1 VNGESLWPRLAEL
14 PLVIEA
20 CEYERLHAAF
30 TDEFDRITTHVRLV
44 GAGTEGLG
52 EDASAFRADGT
63 TLHETQP
70 SLPLAGEWTLAGF
83 CEQVGGL
90 ALWPEP
96 PEWDGAVRMRRW
108 AFESAAL
115 DLALRQAGR
124 PLADAAGRDVAPLT
138 FVVSTRQGIAKWRD
152 LYPGLRFKID
162 AEDDWTDETVA
173 ELAGAGV
180 IDTVDLKGH
189 YRGTSVDLAPDAE
202 LYRRVCEGFPDAW
215 IEDAWVDETT
225 RPVLEPHAERLT
237 WDAPVHSVADAEAL
251 PFRPRCLNVK
261 PSRFGSVRRLLE
273 FHAWASERG
282 IRLYAG
288 GQFELGPGRGQAQYL
303 ASLFHPDAPNDVAPA
318 AFNAGG
324 PRPGLPTSP
333 LTLRPRATGFLL
345 EG

>member
-1 VNGESLWPRLAEL
+1 MSDADALLEL
-14 PLVIEA
+14 PLVVDG
-20 CEYERLHAAF
+20 YELEGLAIDVSTGFRRL
-30 TDEFDRITTHVRLV
+30 TTVVHLQ
-44 GAGTEGLG
+44 GAGQEGVG
-52 EDASAFRADGT
+52 EDVTYVAEIQERFQSGG
-63 TLHETQP
+63 P
-70 SLPLAGEWTLAGF
+70 VLPLAGEHTIDSYSR
-83 CEQVGGL
+83 
-90 ALWPEP
+90 ALP
-96 PEWDGAVRMRRW
+96 DMDDYRRW

-124 PLADAAGRDVAPLT
+124 SLADAAGREVAPLT
-138 FVVSTRQGIAKWRD
+138 FVVSTRQGIEKWRD

-173 ELAGAGV
+173 ELAGTGV
-180 IDTVDLKGH
+180 IDTVDLKGY

-225 RPVLEPHAERLT
+225 RPVLQPHAERLT

-251 PFRPRCLNVK
+251 PFTPRCLNVK

-318 AFNAGG
+318 AFNAAG

-333 LTLRPRATGFLL
+333 LTLAPRATGFLL

>member
-1 VNGESLWPRLAEL
+1 VSDAATLLEL
-14 PLVIEA
+14 PLAVDG
-20 CEYERLHAAF
+20 YELEGLAVDVSTGFRRL
-30 TDEFDRITTHVRLV
+30 TTVVHLH
-44 GAGTEGLG
+44 GAGEEGVG
-52 EDASAFRADGT
+52 EDVTYVADLQERFQADGAV
-63 TLHETQP
+63 
-70 SLPLAGEWTLAGF
+70 LPLAGEHTVDSFSRL
-83 CEQVGGL
+83 L
-90 ALWPEP
+90 PEM
-96 PEWDGAVRMRRW
+96 DDYRRW

-124 PLADAAGRDVAPLT
+124 SLADAAGRQVAPLT
-138 FVVSTRQGIAKWRD
+138 FVVSTRQGIEQWRD

-162 AEDDWTDETVA
+162 AEEDWTDETVSD
-173 ELAGAGV
+173 LAGTGV
-180 IDTVDLKGH
+180 IDTVDLKGY
-189 YRGTSVDLAPDAE
+189 YRGTSVDLAPDPE

-273 FHAWASERG
+273 FHAWATERG

-303 ASLFHPDAPNDVAPA
+303 ASLFHPDAPNDVAPG
-318 AFNAGG
+318 AFNAAG

-333 LTLRPRATGFLL
+333 LTVRPRATGFLL
-345 EG
+345 ES

>member
-1 VNGESLWPRLAEL
+1 MSDADALLEL
-14 PLVIEA
+14 PLVVDG
-20 CEYERLHAAF
+20 YELEGLAIDVSTGFRRL
-30 TDEFDRITTHVRLV
+30 TTVVHLQ
-44 GAGTEGLG
+44 GAGQEGVG
-52 EDASAFRADGT
+52 EDVTYVAEIQERFQSGG
-63 TLHETQP
+63 P
-70 SLPLAGEWTLAGF
+70 VLPLAGEHTIDSYSR
-83 CEQVGGL
+83 
-90 ALWPEP
+90 ALP
-96 PEWDGAVRMRRW
+96 DMDDYRRW

-124 PLADAAGRDVAPLT
+124 SLADAAGREVAPLT
-138 FVVSTRQGIAKWRD
+138 FVVSTRQGIEKWRD

-173 ELAGAGV
+173 ELAGTGV
-180 IDTVDLKGH
+180 IDTVDLKGY

-202 LYRRVCEGFPDAW
+202 LYRLVCEGFPDAW

-225 RPVLEPHAERLT
+225 RPVLEPHAQRLT

-251 PFRPRCLNVK
+251 PFTPRCLNVK

-318 AFNAGG
+318 AFNAAG

-333 LTLRPRATGFLL
+333 LTPEPRATGFLL